1 VNVSIL
7 STVGFNGALCEFG
20 NAVFF
25 FGGGGGLRG
34 DPGVPSS
41 PLLLVLPTE

>member
-1 VNVSIL
+1 MVRFANL
-7 STVGFNGALCEFG
+7 GMRC
-20 NAVFF
+20 FF
-25 FGGGGGLRG
+25 LVGGGLRG